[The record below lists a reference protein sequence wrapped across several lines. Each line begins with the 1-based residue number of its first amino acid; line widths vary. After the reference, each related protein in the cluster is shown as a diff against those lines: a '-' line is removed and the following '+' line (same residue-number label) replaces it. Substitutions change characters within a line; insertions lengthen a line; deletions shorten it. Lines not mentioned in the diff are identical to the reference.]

1 MCGENERQSII
12 KWISNNNNNDKNDK
26 GRTRDNLIT
35 SLVQIDH
42 SRRERAVL
50 RSTIIKQVTLQS
62 DLNWVTRIST

>member
-35 SLVQIDH
+35 SLVQIDP
-42 SRRERAVL
+42 L
-50 RSTIIKQVTLQS
+50 
-62 DLNWVTRIST
+62 